1 MVTYQDL
8 LEVGD
13 SDKGRI
19 EFVFSTIAKHKA
31 TKYYCDSVIADE
43 YDSRR
48 NTTICHYQKLLYTMS
63 GQTVPDNY
71 SANYKLCSNF
81 FDRFITQQTQ
91 YLLGNGVS
99 WNEKSTEEKLGDDF
113 DTKLQDIAHEAL
125 VSGVAFGFWNLDH
138 LDVFNIREFV
148 PLYDEEDGS
157 IKAGIRYW
165 QVDAD
170 KPMRATLYEL
180 DGYTE
185 YIQRKG
191 KDAEILRQKTSYVL
205 KLRTTQA
212 DGTEIY
218 DGENYPTFPIVPLFA
233 NKQHQSELVG
243 RREQIDAYDLIKS
256 GFANDLDDASQ
267 IYWVIQNAGGM
278 DDLDLAK
285 FVEHLKT
292 VKATVVE
299 DGGATAES
307 HTIDVPYAGREALLD
322 RIRADLYED
331 FMALDTKNIADG
343 AVTATQI
350 KASYEPLNEKTD
362 MFEYQVIAFIQG
374 VLELAGIEDKP
385 SFTRSMIVNA
395 TEEIQVLLQAS
406 AMLDADYVT
415 TKILEYLGDG
425 DKAEEMLKKMDENEM
440 GRFAEDNPEDEKE
453 KEEEAEE

>member
-8 LEVGD
+8 EKVGD

-19 EFVFSTIAKHKA
+19 DFVFSTIAKHKA
-31 TKYYCDSVIADE
+31 TPVYRDSVIADE
-43 YDSRR
+43 YDSRK

-63 GQTVPDNY
+63 GEAVPDNF

-81 FDRFITQQTQ
+81 FDRFVTQQTQ

-99 WNEKSTEEKLGDDF
+99 WNEGSTEEKLGDDF
-113 DTKLQDIAHEAL
+113 DTKLQEIAHEAL

-138 LDVFNIREFV
+138 LDVFNLREFV

-170 KPMRATLYEL
+170 KPMRATLYEI

-191 KDAEILRQKTSYVL
+191 EDAIVLKEKRNYVL

-212 DGTEIY
+212 DGTEIC

-278 DDLDLAK
+278 DDIDLAK
-285 FVEHLKT
+285 FIERMKT
-292 VKATVVE
+292 VKASVIE

-362 MFEYQVIAFIQG
+362 KFEYQVIAFIQG
-374 VLELAGIEDKP
+374 VLDLAGIEDNP
-385 SFTRSMIVNA
+385 SFTRSTIVNT

-425 DKAEEMLKKMDENEM
+425 DKAEEILKKMDENEM

>member
-1 MVTYQDL
+1 MVTFQDL
-8 LEVGD
+8 EKVGD

-19 EFVFSTIAKHKA
+19 DFVFSTIAKHK
-31 TKYYCDSVIADE
+31 TTPVYRDSVIADE
-43 YDSRR
+43 YDSRK

-63 GQTVPDNY
+63 GEAVPDNF

-99 WNEKSTEEKLGDDF
+99 WNEESTEQKLGDDF
-113 DTKLQDIAHEAL
+113 DTKVQDIAHEAL

-138 LDVFNIREFV
+138 LDVFNLREFV

-157 IKAGIRYW
+157 LKAGIRYW

-191 KDAEILRQKTSYVL
+191 EDAIVLKEKRNYVL

-218 DGENYPTFPIVPLFA
+218 DGENYPSFPIVPLFA

-278 DDLDLAK
+278 DDVDLAK
-285 FVEHLKT
+285 FIERMKT
-292 VKATVVE
+292 VKASVIE

-374 VLELAGIEDKP
+374 VLDLAGIEDKP
-385 SFTRSMIVNA
+385 SFTRSTIVNT

-425 DKAEEMLKKMDENEM
+425 DKAEEMLKTMDENEM
-440 GRFAEDNPEDEKE
+440 GRFAEEDEE
-453 KEEEAEE
+453 